1 MSNELT
7 TINKEVLTLASIT
20 REIDLAVPI
29 RMAYNRWTLFE
40 TFPQFM
46 EGVKEVRQLDDKR
59 LLWRAEI
66 GGQEETWEAEIVE
79 QLPDRKIAWRSV
91 SGTPTTGRVAFE
103 PIDDGH
109 CRIML
114 TMEYKPQG
122 LTETV
127 GTALG
132 FDGRKVEGDLKRFK
146 ELVESQGVETGGYRG
161 QIEGDQVRN

>member
-1 MSNELT
+1 M
-7 TINKEVLTLASIT
+7 ASIT
-20 REIDLAVPI
+20 REIDLTVPVH
-29 RMAYNRWTLFE
+29 MAYNRWTLFE

-79 QLPDRKIAWRSV
+79 QVPDHKIAWRSI
-91 SGTPTTGRVAFE
+91 SGVPNAGTVVFE

-114 TMEYKPQG
+114 TMEYEPQG

-127 GTALG
+127 GSALG
-132 FDGRKVEGDLKRFK
+132 FDGRKVEGDLKRLK

-161 QIEGDQVRN
+161 RIEGDQVRN

>member
-1 MSNELT
+1 MCSEALMSNELT

-59 LLWRAEI
+59 LLWR
-66 GGQEETWEAEIVE
+66 AEIVE

>member
-1 MSNELT
+1 
-7 TINKEVLTLASIT
+7 LASIT

-91 SGTPTTGRVAFE
+91 SGTLA
-103 PIDDGH
+103 
-109 CRIML
+109 
-114 TMEYKPQG
+114 
-122 LTETV
+122 
-127 GTALG
+127 
-132 FDGRKVEGDLKRFK
+132 
-146 ELVESQGVETGGYRG
+146 GGARG
-161 QIEGDQVRN
+161 AA

>member
-1 MSNELT
+1 
-7 TINKEVLTLASIT
+7 LASIT
-20 REIDLAVPI
+20 REIDLAVPV

-79 QLPDRKIAWRSV
+79 QEPDRKIAWRSV
-91 SGTPTTGRVAFE
+91 SGTPTAGAVVFE
-103 PIDDGH
+103 PTDDGH

-114 TMEYKPQG
+114 TMQYEPQG

-127 GTALG
+127 GSALG
-132 FDGRKVEGDLKRFK
+132 FDGRKVAGDLNRFK

-161 QIEGDQVRN
+161 QIEGDQVRH